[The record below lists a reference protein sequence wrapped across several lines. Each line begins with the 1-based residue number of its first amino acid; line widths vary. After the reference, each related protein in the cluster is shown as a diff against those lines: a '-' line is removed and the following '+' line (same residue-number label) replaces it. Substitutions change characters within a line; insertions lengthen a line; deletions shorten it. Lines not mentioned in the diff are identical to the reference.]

1 MELSRFK
8 ASELIK
14 STGGKIF
21 GAVFTKKDGTLRTMN
36 ARLGVQKHLKG
47 GKSSA
52 SSKNALMTVYD
63 MSAKGYRMINLSTLQ
78 QLTIGGTVYSVL

>member
-21 GAVFTKKDGTLRTMN
+21 GAVFVKKDGSIRSIN
-36 ARLGVQKHLKG
+36 ARLGVQKNLKG
-47 GKSSA
+47 GNNGA
-52 SSKNALMTVYD
+52 SNKNALMTVYD
-63 MSAKGYRMINLSTLQ
+63 MSAKGYRMINLATLQ
-78 QLTIGGTVYSVL
+78 QLTVGGTVYSVL

>member
-21 GAVFTKKDGTLRTMN
+21 SAVFVKKDGSIRAIN
-36 ARLGVQKHLKG
+36 ARIGVKINLKG
-47 GKSSA
+47 GKNGA
-52 SSKNALMTVYD
+52 SDKNALMTVYD
-63 MSAKGYRMINLSTLQ
+63 MNAKGYRMINLATLQ
-78 QLTIGGTVYSVL
+78 QLKIGGTVYSVL

>member
-21 GAVFTKKDGTLRTMN
+21 GAVFVKKDGSIRSIN
-36 ARLGVQKHLKG
+36 ARLGVKINLKG
-47 GKSSA
+47 GNNGA
-52 SSKNALMTVYD
+52 SNKNALITVYD
-63 MSAKGYRMINLSTLQ
+63 MSAKGYRMINLATLQ